1 MSQSSQTDRTPPE
14 QSGDPAIPRLLKP
27 KEVAE
32 MLGTTPRNVSALAH
46 KGHLTR
52 IVLGNRSTRYELE
65 DVRRFIRERT
75 NVEGP
80 V

>member
-1 MSQSSQTDRTPPE
+1 MPESSQTDKMPPK
-14 QSGDPAIPRLLKP
+14 QSSDPAVPRLMKP

-32 MLGTTPRNVSALAH
+32 MLGTTPRNVSALAS

-65 DVRRFIRERT
+65 DVKRFIRERR

>member
-1 MSQSSQTDRTPPE
+1 
-14 QSGDPAIPRLLKP
+14 
-27 KEVAE
+27 

-75 NVEGP
+75 KVEGP

>member
-1 MSQSSQTDRTPPE
+1 MAQSSQTDRTPP
-14 QSGDPAIPRLLKP
+14 SPSDPAIPRLLKP

-32 MLGTTPRNVSALAH
+32 LLGTTTRNVSALAS

-65 DVRRFIRERT
+65 DVRRFIRDRR